1 MLDES
6 EKYMNYILAGIIIR
20 YKVIDT
26 QRDMIICK
34 SIFPKE
40 FDSKC
45 FPDLFSMQAVSSL
58 LVIYALLE
66 FHKISQ
72 NVAFETKISGQNSCD
87 ADTEVMLSSIVIL
100 VAVIRY
106 MQLLKNQNELE
117 NQNIEENVI
126 DEEEFDLP
134 I

>member
-1 MLDES
+1 
-6 EKYMNYILAGIIIR
+6 MNYILSGIIIR
-20 YKVIDT
+20 YKVIDI
-26 QRDMIICK
+26 QRDMLLCK
-34 SIFPKE
+34 SIFPEKFNE
-40 FDSKC
+40 KC

-106 MQLLKNQNELE
+106 MQFLKNQKKLE
-117 NQNIEENVI
+117 NQNIEKNI
-126 DEEEFDLP
+126 TDEEEFDLP

>member
-26 QRDMIICK
+26 Q
-34 SIFPKE
+34 
-40 FDSKC
+40 
-45 FPDLFSMQAVSSL
+45 FSMQAVSSL